1 MDDDGIAVR
10 KQRVIDSALR
20 LVCDGGVSA
29 ASLRSVSA
37 AAEVNIGSVRYYFG
51 THEGLLIAT
60 GDELLG
66 RIRKRVEAHE
76 ARRQSGGDPREAVEG
91 MLAELLPLDTV
102 RRDECTALIA
112 FAAHARNNPR
122 FRDLTQRSATG
133 QYTLV
138 HRILT
143 EAGVTEVDAET
154 ERLVALLDGITF
166 AAIHGVPD
174 RSPDEIRRLLAFH
187 LDAIGVRR
195 APKRVRS
202 ASG

>member
-1 MDDDGIAVR
+1 M
-10 KQRVIDSALR
+10 IDCALQ

-29 ASLRSVSA
+29 ASLRKVA
-37 AAEVNIGSVRYYFG
+37 AAADVNIGSVRHYFG

-66 RIRKRVEAHE
+66 RIRRRVEGHE

-91 MLAELLPLDTV
+91 MLAELLPLDAV
-102 RRDECTALIA
+102 RRDECTALMA
-112 FAAHARNNPR
+112 FAAYARTNPQ

-138 HRILT
+138 RRILT
-143 EAGVTEVDAET
+143 EAGVAEVDAET

-174 RSPDEIRRLLAFH
+174 RSPDEMCRLLAFH

-195 APKRVRS
+195 AAERS
-202 ASG
+202 H